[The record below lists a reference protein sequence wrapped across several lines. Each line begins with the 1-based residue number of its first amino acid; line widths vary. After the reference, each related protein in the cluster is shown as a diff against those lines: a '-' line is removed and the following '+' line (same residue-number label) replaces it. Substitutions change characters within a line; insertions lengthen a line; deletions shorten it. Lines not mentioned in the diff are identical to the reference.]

1 VEENSQG
8 LFRNFEYWQGS
19 LEKSP
24 KMGGNKMGPL
34 QGIKVLDLTQVLV
47 GPFAAM
53 LLADFGAEVIK
64 LEPPKLGD
72 HVRGWTPPGCKGESP
87 HFLAVNR
94 NKKSVSLNLKSPT
107 GLKIF
112 LRLAE
117 NADILLE
124 NFRPGVMDT
133 LGLGYDVLRARNPRI
148 IYCSMSGFGQTGPAK
163 YDAAY
168 DLIIQGMGGAMSVT
182 GEEGGRPL
190 KPGIP
195 QADVMGALGAVAAI
209 LAALHGRERT
219 GQGEY
224 IDISMLDIQVASM
237 GHFIMTYILTG
248 RIGGPLGTAHPIL
261 TPYQTFS
268 TRTFEINI
276 AAVTEGHWQELC
288 DLLGLSFL
296 KTDERFL
303 TFESRVKNRKLL
315 TPMIEEVL
323 LKKPGEEWI
332 AILKS
337 KKIPCGP
344 INNVEM
350 LLKDPQVIH
359 RQMIVEVNHPILGK
373 IKVPGSPIRIG
384 TTGEQSMTAPPLL
397 GEHNR
402 EILCDRLAYSETD
415 LKNFKAQG
423 II

>member
-1 VEENSQG
+1 M
-8 LFRNFEYWQGS
+8 R
-19 LEKSP
+19 
-24 KMGGNKMGPL
+24 PL

-53 LLADFGAEVIK
+53 LFADFGAEVIK
-64 LEPPKLGD
+64 IEPPELGD

-94 NKKSVSLNLKSPT
+94 NKKSLSLNLKSPM

-112 LRLAE
+112 FRLVE
-117 NADILLE
+117 DADILLE
-124 NFRPGVMDT
+124 NFRPGVMDG
-133 LGLGYDVLRARNPRI
+133 LGLAYGVLQARNPRI

-195 QADVMGALGAVAAI
+195 QGDVMGALGAVAAT
-209 LAALHGRERT
+209 LAALYGRERT
-219 GQGEY
+219 GHGEY
-224 IDISMLDIQVASM
+224 IDVSMLDIQVAAM
-237 GHFIMTYILTG
+237 GHFIMTYILAG
-248 RIGGPLGTAHPIL
+248 KIGKPLGTAHPIL
-261 TPYQTFS
+261 TPYETFR
-268 TRTFEINI
+268 TKTFEINI

-288 DLLGLSFL
+288 DILGLSFC

-303 TFESRVKNRKLL
+303 TFESRVKNRNLL
-315 TPMIEEVL
+315 TPLIEEVL
-323 LKKPGEEWI
+323 LKKPGDEWI
-332 AILKS
+332 ALLKS

-350 LLKDPQVIH
+350 LLNDRQVTH
-359 RQMIVEVNHPILGK
+359 RQMILEVDHPTLGK
-373 IKVPGSPIRIG
+373 VKVPGAPLRIG
-384 TTGEQSMTAPPLL
+384 TTGEQAMAAPPLL
-397 GEHNR
+397 GQHNK
-402 EILCDRLAYSETD
+402 EILRDRLGYSETD
-415 LKNFKAQG
+415 MKSFKAQG